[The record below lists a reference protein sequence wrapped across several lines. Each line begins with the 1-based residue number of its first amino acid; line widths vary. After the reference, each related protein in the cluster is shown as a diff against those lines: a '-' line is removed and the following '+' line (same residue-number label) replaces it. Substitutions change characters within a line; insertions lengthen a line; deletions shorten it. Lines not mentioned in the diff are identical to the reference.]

1 MLLKYLK
8 ERENIKLMLLPR
20 FYFTF
25 VCLLFA
31 FLSFGSEAQAG
42 LYGFNHYN
50 PYTLEERILNLSEVP
65 VRLQNYRADMRNNLL
80 MLIRYAKQQKKDFKI
95 IVHEGQDLL
104 TKSLWEY
111 AHEGYNR
118 ARKKAQAEDDYFLF
132 HHKFIDTEPERGTQ
146 AYDYL
151 HSIDAIVI
159 NNLYCGSG
167 YVNPIAK
174 NHHLDMLAIEQCPNE
189 ESLNQAKINA
199 IADKKSIYAFINS
212 DTAFQSIGDYD
223 DINDSSK
230 NIYQINEAQNILIL
244 NDDSRYSSQEELTD
258 DLSKTNYDIIIIK
271 PLFDYTQRFSADNL
285 RKLHFKKNGSKR
297 LLIAEFNV
305 AEANPK
311 EYYWLNEWHIGHP
324 QWLVRRSLSSE
335 DGVITKY
342 WDIEWRKII
351 SRYFR
356 DILNE
361 GFDGVFLTGIE
372 TYKYFEQ
379 QNPLE

>member
-1 MLLKYLK
+1 
-8 ERENIKLMLLPR
+8 MLLPR
-20 FYFTF
+20 IYFG
-25 VCLLFA
+25 LFCITAA
-31 FLSFGSEAQAG
+31 FLSLCSEARAD

-50 PYTLEERILNLSEVP
+50 PYTLEERILDLSEVP

-80 MLIRYAKQQKKDFKI
+80 MLIRYAKQQQNDFKI

-118 ARKKAQAEDDYFLF
+118 ARKNTDAQDDYFLF
-132 HHKFIDTEPERGTQ
+132 HRKFINIEPYRGSA
-146 AYDYL
+146 AYEYL
-151 HSIDAIVI
+151 HGIDAIAV

-167 YVNPIAK
+167 YVSPITK
-174 NHHLDMLAIEQCPNE
+174 NHHLDLITIEQCSDE
-189 ESLNQAKINA
+189 ESLNRAKINA
-199 IADKKSIYAFINS
+199 IADKKSIYGFTNLADAFN
-212 DTAFQSIGDYD
+212 SIGDYD
-223 DINDSSK
+223 NINDSSK
-230 NIYQINEAQNILIL
+230 NIYNIEEAQNILIL
-244 NDDSRYSSQEELTD
+244 NDDSKYTSQEKLTD

-271 PLFDYTQRFSADNL
+271 PLFDNRQRFSSENL

-311 EYYWLNEWHIGHP
+311 EYYWLNDWQIGHP
-324 QWLVRRSLSSE
+324 HWLVRKSFSSA
-335 DGVITKY
+335 DGIITEY
-342 WDIEWRKII
+342 WNMEWRKII
-351 SRYFR
+351 SRYFK
-356 DILNE
+356 DILTE